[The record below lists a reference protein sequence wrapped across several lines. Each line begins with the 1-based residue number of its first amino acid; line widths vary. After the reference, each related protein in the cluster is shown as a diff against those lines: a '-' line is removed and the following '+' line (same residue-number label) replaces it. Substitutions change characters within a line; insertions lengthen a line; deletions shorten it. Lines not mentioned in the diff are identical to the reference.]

1 MILLDLV
8 LPSRINQCWQ
18 YSGIDSPGH
27 CLDREHFKNYPHKI
41 EYVYNSRGF
50 RDSEWPESLQELQSA
65 IWCMGDSFTVGFGS
79 PYNFIW
85 PQVLSRATGRR
96 CINVSMDGA
105 SNDWISRRGQQ
116 IIKEIQPSWMVVLWS
131 YVHRR
136 ESDKI
141 ELRDEERR
149 IYSNKSDTELDNITN
164 FVNCYS
170 SLKNCSP
177 NVDIFNGAIPQ
188 FGLTTPNE
196 SIDHIHKNWN
206 NIKDPSW
213 PREPPI
219 DRHDFDLLPDHIK
232 NDVYIHAPDLLKH
245 FEENNPYLSFRKK
258 NQLLEL
264 DNLDWARD
272 HHHFDSITSEFFVG
286 QILKNFNL

>member
-1 MILLDLV
+1 
-8 LPSRINQCWQ
+8 
-18 YSGIDSPGH
+18 
-27 CLDREHFKNYPHKI
+27 
-41 EYVYNSRGF
+41 
-50 RDSEWPESLQELQSA
+50 
-65 IWCMGDSFTVGFGS
+65 
-79 PYNFIW
+79 
-85 PQVLSRATGRR
+85 
-96 CINVSMDGA
+96 
-105 SNDWISRRGQQ
+105 
-116 IIKEIQPSWMVVLWS
+116 
-131 YVHRR
+131 
-136 ESDKI
+136 
-141 ELRDEERR
+141 
-149 IYSNKSDTELDNITN
+149 
-164 FVNCYS
+164 
-170 SLKNCSP
+170 
-177 NVDIFNGAIPQ
+177 
-188 FGLTTPNE
+188 LTTPNE
-196 SIDHIHKNWN
+196 SIDHIHKSWN